1 MLIIDDLLLFPFRRL
16 LWICQE
22 IHKAAQQGL
31 VDEADAITLELS
43 ELYMMLET
51 DRISE
56 DEFDAREKELL
67 DRLDTL
73 RDRAGP
79 DEKDPR
85 DETADHELP

>member
-1 MLIIDDLLLFPFRRL
+1 MLILDDLLLFPFRRL
-16 LWICQE
+16 LWIFQE

-51 DRISE
+51 GIISE

-67 DRLDTL
+67 DRLDIL
-73 RDRAGP
+73 RDRAAH
-79 DEKDPR
+79 DEK
-85 DETADHELP
+85 ELQEMADHELS